1 LFRKSIKMDA
11 SSPCFSSHPAVETS
25 SSVSCGIRIWS
36 SLFGNS
42 RLAFSP
48 TRRGCVRSLPGMTQ
62 VGTVIEARASA
73 LAPMTGRPAARGTAA
88 DVGGQG
94 LELGEQGVEVIGP
107 DFILGF
113 VAFDDDIRGAAVAAI
128 MEQHTVTGC
137 RHLRGEWHDTAQV
150 AAATWGERHPR
161 AM

>member
-1 LFRKSIKMDA
+1 MPQGEQQR
-11 SSPCFSSHPAVETS
+11 
-25 SSVSCGIRIWS
+25 
-36 SLFGNS
+36 
-42 RLAFSP
+42 
-48 TRRGCVRSLPGMTQ
+48 Q
-62 VGTVIEARASA
+62 
-73 LAPMTGRPAARGTAA
+73 PAARGTAA

-161 AM
+161 AMLAKDLVMNVHTAYSSYGHRSSSRLRGGILGLLGYGDHA